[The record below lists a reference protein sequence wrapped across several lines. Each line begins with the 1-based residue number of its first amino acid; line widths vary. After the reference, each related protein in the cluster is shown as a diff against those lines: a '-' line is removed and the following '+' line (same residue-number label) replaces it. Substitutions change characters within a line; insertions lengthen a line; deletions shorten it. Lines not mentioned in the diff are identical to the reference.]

1 MGRRN
6 FGYPPGTR
14 RNYKRGESIVGS
26 FLGAGLKIAKGTRRK
41 RSTSS
46 TFSSMSFSTSTS
58 DTSNEWPEITR
69 KGMIWMAI
77 VGIIFLILSGIAY
90 YYREY
95 FLSVDVSAL
104 AMFCF
109 FRPLYS
115 VRTKNYIVKAI
126 MYLISQIIA
135 LGPILFPI
143 IRVKYIWGIDRDI
156 SKILD
161 DTYWFP
167 SLAYI
172 YAALPFFMMLVLCIT
187 AIGERQPK
195 E

>member
-26 FLGAGLKIAKGTRRK
+26 FLGAGLKVAKGTRR
-41 RSTSS
+41 RRRTSSTSS
-46 TFSSMSFSTSTS
+46 ISFSSSSF
-58 DTSNEWPEITR
+58 DTDTEWPEYTR
-69 KGMIWMAI
+69 KEMIWMAI
-77 VGIIFLILSGIAY
+77 VGIVFLILSGVAY

-109 FRPLYS
+109 LLPLYS
-115 VRTKNYIVKAI
+115 VRTKNYITKAI

-135 LGPILFPI
+135 LGPILVPI
-143 IRVKYIWGIDRDI
+143 IRVKYIWGIDRNI
-156 SKILD
+156 SRILD

-167 SLAYI
+167 FLAYV
-172 YAALPFFMMLVLCIT
+172 YAALPFVILFCMSIT
-187 AIGERQPK
+187 AIGEKQPK